1 MAKVLGEEILRK
13 AIQGEL
19 QASNFYFD
27 VSKLIVNKKSKSLM
41 ESLSNEELK
50 HKTILEKRYKELYNK
65 DFEEIPG
72 FVFDPNLRIEKFG
85 LNTKSDAI
93 EILSAAIEAENNAMR
108 FYFELLQAVESNE
121 DKELLQSLINFENSH
136 KERLQDEY
144 EKINKEFIWNIPE

>member
-1 MAKVLGEEILRK
+1 MVKVLGEEILRK

-19 QASNFYFD
+19 QASNFYLD

-50 HKTILEKRYKELYNK
+50 HKSILEKRYKELYNK

-85 LNTKSDAI
+85 LNSKSDAI

-108 FYFELLQAVESNE
+108 FYFELLQGIESSE
-121 DKELLQSLINFENSH
+121 DKNLLQSLIEFENSH
-136 KERLQDEY
+136 KTRLQDEY
-144 EKINKEFIWNIPE
+144 EKINKEFIWNIP

>member
-1 MAKVLGEEILRK
+1 MIKVLGEEILRK

-19 QASNFYFD
+19 QASNFYLD

-50 HKTILEKRYKELYNK
+50 HKSILERRYKELYNK

-72 FVFDPNLRIEKFG
+72 FVFDPNLKVEKFG
-85 LNTKSDAI
+85 LNSKSDAI
-93 EILSAAIEAENNAMR
+93 EILSAAIEAENNAIK
-108 FYFELLQAVESNE
+108 FYFELLQGVESNE

-136 KERLQDEY
+136 KERLQNEY
-144 EKINKEFIWNIPE
+144 DKINDNFTWNIPE